1 MTLKTTSGHSS
12 HVFHTPPAW
21 HLSIISLVGMP
32 HSCHHH
38 HGNASVL
45 PVAITMAM
53 GVSPSNYPHG
63 PKCKPLN
70 QDHHGNACLLKHQAV
85 VNLLAK
91 SNNPMDNIM
100 CRR

>member
-1 MTLKTTSGHSS
+1 
-12 HVFHTPPAW
+12 
-21 HLSIISLVGMP
+21 MP
-32 HSCHHH
+32 HSCHRH

-70 QDHHGNACLLKHQAV
+70 QDHHGIYKLKQDLLEEGSIIASKFCQ
-85 VNLLAK
+85 
-91 SNNPMDNIM
+91 IIQ
-100 CRR
+100 RT